1 MLKRLLLPLCFVSG
15 LSCAAD
21 PGTDGLAYSPAVVG
35 ISNAGDLKG
44 VRKVAVASFVVQY
57 VVKQTEDLVVDFEPP
72 LTADPAFLQ
81 RLTEKMY
88 GDFQASVKA
97 AGLELVPHATVVAT
111 PEYKAMQGVS
121 SPSPLLMDGWKL
133 GSKTGAYKSL
143 FYAPKD
149 LVINLK
155 DDYEELRKSY
165 GGFSSYVVDETL
177 TFTGRIGQYA
187 TNWKFY
193 DKDLQ
198 KAVGASTLHVR
209 VFVPIAY
216 LWSSQSKAGG
226 WTHYSAGA
234 MAAVR
239 LGERFTRLAVGK
251 DGDVVKIYLTEPVMT
266 RGVTDARL
274 IKESTNFLGKV
285 SRDVDYTLNVD
296 GYQKVVPAATDATLK
311 AFLDKMKEN
320 L

>member
-15 LSCAAD
+15 LSCAAE

-72 LTADPAFLQ
+72 LTADPAYLQ

-97 AGLELVPHATVVAT
+97 AGFELVPHATVVAA
-111 PEYKAMQGVS
+111 PEYKTMQGMS
-121 SPSPLLMDGWKL
+121 SPSPLLMDGWKM

-165 GGFSSYVVDETL
+165 SGFSSYVVDETL
-177 TFTGRIGQYA
+177 TFSGRIAQYA
-187 TNWKFY
+187 TNWKY
-193 DKDLQ
+193 HDKDLQ
-198 KAVGASTLHVR
+198 KALGASTLHVR

-216 LWSSQSKAGG
+216 LWSSQTKGGG
-226 WTHYSAGA
+226 WTHFSAGA

-251 DGDVVKIYLTEPVMT
+251 DGDVAKIYLTEPVMT
-266 RGVTDARL
+266 RGATEAQL
-274 IKESTNFLGKV
+274 IKESTSIFGKV
-285 SRDVDYTLNVD
+285 TREVNYTLNTD
-296 GYQKVVPAATDATLK
+296 AYQTVVPAATKQTLE
-311 AFLDKMKEN
+311 AFLGKMKEN
-320 L
+320 I